1 MSCGCGNFLIQ
12 AYTCLLYTSYLGTD
26 GVMVTGKQTING
38 VVYEFGKDGVLKGK
52 VEEQDKEPDKQPE
65 NDQTTKDN
73 KSDNEDNTKSNL
85 ENNNVEQDTQ
95 VLENIK

>member
-1 MSCGCGNFLIQ
+1 
-12 AYTCLLYTSYLGTD
+12 
-26 GVMVTGKQTING
+26 MVTGKQTING

-73 KSDNEDNTKSNL
+73 KSDNESISKD
-85 ENNNVEQDTQ
+85 D
-95 VLENIK
+95 